1 MVSNSKLTL
10 TKAQKIE
17 RMEMLDNLPT
27 GWTMAQGYRMTVLAI
42 PDTSVTRIFSAVMSF
57 KELKFRPK
65 VGEYHAMAR
74 FYDDANGGLI
84 LPGNWTATEF
94 LAALFE

>member
-1 MVSNSKLTL
+1 MVSNSKLD
-10 TKAQKIE
+10 KFQKIE

-27 GWTMAQGYRMTVLAI
+27 GWTMAQNYRMTILAI

-74 FYDDANGGLI
+74 FYDNADGGLI
-84 LPGNWTATEF
+84 LPGNWTAFEF
-94 LAALFE
+94 LALFE